1 MANNIRALRTDK
13 GWSLRELGD
22 RMGVHF
28 STVAKLEKAQ
38 RKLTAEWRS
47 QFAKAFGVP
56 DWEVDDPETMLYVP
70 VARDWALPVISLSNS
85 SKWRDAKTEAKE
97 WIGHPD
103 SYNGS
108 DWQFVIHVDQKV
120 EAEVFPLNSFV
131 YVDPQDRD
139 LSEGFYYGF
148 VVEKAEVQFGVYKN
162 DPPRFVSNDGESPST
177 LLSLGHAP
185 FVTVGKVVGVYQR
198 LSLVAKGD
206 LQAKIDG

>member
-1 MANNIRALRTDK
+1 LANNIRALRTDN
-13 GWSLRELGD
+13 GWSLRELAD

-38 RKLTAEWRS
+38 RKLTPEWRARFS
-47 QFAKAFGVP
+47 KAFGVP

-70 VARDWALPVISLSNS
+70 IARDWALPVIEQSNS
-85 SKWRDAKTEAKE
+85 AKWRDAKTEAKE

-108 DWQFVIHVDQKV
+108 DWQFVIRVDGKLPQ
-120 EAEVFPLNSFV
+120 AEFPVGAFV

-139 LSEGFYYGF
+139 LSDGYYYAF
-148 VVEKAEVQFGVYKN
+148 AVEKSAVQFGIYKN
-162 DPPRFVSNDGESPST
+162 DPPRFMSDNGESAST

-185 FVTVGKVVGVYQR
+185 FVTVGKVVGIYHR
-198 LSLVAKGD
+198 LSLVARGE
-206 LQAKIDG
+206 LQAKHGS